1 MQVEQLTPYK
11 KKKKG
16 QPGSCVSLAHAWVLR
31 SGHSVSVTCM
41 AKPESIIIT
50 TWAQKGR
57 KRMLLRQTE
66 NYDLPDLLAYKI
78 NKGTATAG
86 KFVCVYV
93 CVCCCLYPLYFHFA
107 IIVSIPNHT
116 AVWIVLYT
124 CLVRYM
130 LTSSVCLL
138 MQNLFRTVVAICSL
152 RKMGKHCN
160 M

>member
-1 MQVEQLTPYK
+1 M
-11 KKKKG
+11 
-16 QPGSCVSLAHAWVLR
+16 
-31 SGHSVSVTCM
+31 SVTCM

-93 CVCCCLYPLYFHFA
+93 CVCCYLYPLYFHFA

-116 AVWIVLYT
+116 AV
-124 CLVRYM
+124 
-130 LTSSVCLL
+130 
-138 MQNLFRTVVAICSL
+138 
-152 RKMGKHCN
+152 
-160 M
+160 